1 MAMAARNIPAPDG
14 TPRRK
19 AVLFCPRCGHE
30 STLPGDWLV
39 EEAGVDVEY
48 ACPKCGATVVERRD
62 PFVA

>member
-1 MAMAARNIPAPDG
+1 
-14 TPRRK
+14 
-19 AVLFCPRCGHE
+19 
-30 STLPGDWLV
+30 LV